1 VSDDRGPGAARRGE
15 PDAHPSE
22 RPRES
27 LVRSG
32 LLGIATVTLATLA
45 LALAAGI
52 VALVLSLMF

>member
-1 VSDDRGPGAARRGE
+1 
-15 PDAHPSE
+15 
-22 RPRES
+22 
-27 LVRSG
+27 VRSG